1 MLPEERQI
9 ISTMNHCYF
18 ASLLESYRRR
28 MGTDASVLSIR
39 KALYNSYKNESFK
52 LKERQRH
59 AMAKQRRE
67 EMETNRFFK
76 NKLKEIKEKEK
87 EISNRYAPHGMPTVR
102 NQITNLRTAKMNENL
117 TRQRVSVFLPEIN
130 ASGLG
135 DKEATKL
142 YQSEH
147 ELSRKRTSVNKRGPL
162 RETRGQDSDRHYDK
176 SKMNLTP
183 ALNGSNFT
191 AEYLIN
197 YYKSSQGLR
206 GIESNSHVEGKKSSI
221 GGTVTLEEQCK
232 PVGRKEALYTS
243 SPVYDI
249 LVIEHENDDSTSR
262 EDDI

>member
-1 MLPEERQI
+1 MD
-9 ISTMNHCYF
+9 T
-18 ASLLESYRRR
+18 
-28 MGTDASVLSIR
+28 SVLSIR

-67 EMETNRFFK
+67 EMETNRVFK

-87 EISNRYAPHGMPTVR
+87 EISNRYGQHRMPPVR
-102 NQITNLRTAKMNENL
+102 NQMTKMRDAKVNENI
-117 TRQRVSVFLPEIN
+117 THQRVSVFLPEIN

-135 DKEATKL
+135 DKEATEL

-147 ELSRKRTSVNKRGPL
+147 ELSRKRTFNKRRPL
-162 RETRGQDSDRHYDK
+162 RETIRGQNYDK
-176 SKMNLTP
+176 GKMNLTP
-183 ALNGSNFT
+183 TLNGNNFT

-197 YYKSSQGLR
+197 YYKSSRGLR
-206 GIESNSHVEGKKSSI
+206 GIESSSHVQCKKGSI
-221 GGTVTLEEQCK
+221 GTVTFEEQRHRH
-232 PVGRKEALYTS
+232 VGRKETLNTS

-249 LVIEHENDDSTSR
+249 LVIEHGNDDSTSR